1 MKEKPLYGIDYTL
14 VLEEHT
20 DHQTIKILS
29 GEYSG
34 AIIEMCGCS
43 FKEVDAYAELNLD
56 CKVLTYPTGY
66 EDENILEDEDLKQL
80 LGDIVMECLERYC
93 EK

>member
-1 MKEKPLYGIDYTL
+1 MREKPLYGIDYVL
-14 VLEEHT
+14 ALEEHSK
-20 DHQTIKILS
+20 HQTIKILS

-34 AIIEMCGCS
+34 AIIEMNGCS
-43 FKEVDAYAELNLD
+43 FREVDDYAVLDLD
-56 CKVLTYPTGY
+56 CKVLTYPDGY
-66 EDENILEDEDLKQL
+66 EDENILENEDLKQL